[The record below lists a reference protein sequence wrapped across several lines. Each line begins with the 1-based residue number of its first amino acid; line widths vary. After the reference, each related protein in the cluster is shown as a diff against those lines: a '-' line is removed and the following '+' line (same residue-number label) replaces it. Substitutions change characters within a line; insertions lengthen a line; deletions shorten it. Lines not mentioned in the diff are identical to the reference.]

1 VTPGATRTPIWSR
14 IAPTEKAHVE
24 LERRLSH
31 YVPLGRLGEADD
43 VAQAVLYLASDDT
56 RNVTGTEIVLD
67 GGTTGAPYGAAVFTQ
82 R

>member
-1 VTPGATRTPIWSR
+1 M
-14 IAPTEKAHVE
+14 
-24 LERRLSH
+24 SH
-31 YVPLGRLGEADD
+31 YVPLGRLAEADD

-67 GGTTGAPYGAAVFTQ
+67 GGTTGAPSGAAVFQ

>member
-1 VTPGATRTPIWSR
+1 
-14 IAPTEKAHVE
+14 
-24 LERRLSH
+24 LSH
-31 YVPLGRLGEADD
+31 YVPLGRLAEAED

-67 GGTTGAPYGAAVFTQ
+67 GGTTGAPYGAAIFTQ